1 MAQHQV
7 LVIGGIHHNIL
18 GVIRSLGFARIPD
31 IKVILVGNE
40 PDFVSRSK
48 YIKKKNHYH
57 IFQKVIKD
65 I

>member
-1 MAQHQV
+1 MSKRQV

-18 GVIRSLGFARIPD
+18 GVIRSLGFARIPN

-48 YIKKKNHYH
+48 YINNNN
-57 IFQKVIKD
+57 IIGV
-65 I
+65 